1 MKIIYVSTFKNTE
14 KSETPIKPSLLPHS
28 RNVLWRNLTQH
39 ENKEPQVIRAVCTQQ
54 NEGAGQQEG
63 WSSGRKNNHLIKEKR
78 SETWSSS
85 HLQETTFAKLKF
97 KRQSLFAKYL
107 CWWFPSERLL
117 KYFFSSLV
125 FMLCYWLKWKSLWTA
140 IWKLPMRI
148 AVIGHWHRPAPP
160 QHRCSL
166 RTKTLAVSRMILHHW
181 RCSTASNDVSQN
193 AKLTKLP
200 WKTRLD
206 SCQGS

>member
-1 MKIIYVSTFKNTE
+1 MKELDSRRDD
-14 KSETPIKPSLLPHS
+14 LL
-28 RNVLWRNLTQH
+28 
-39 ENKEPQVIRAVCTQQ
+39 
-54 NEGAGQQEG
+54 
-63 WSSGRKNNHLIKEKR
+63 GRKTIIFIEETR
-78 SETWSSS
+78 RETWSSS

-140 IWKLPMRI
+140 IWKLPMCI
-148 AVIGHWHRPAPP
+148 AVIGHWHRPVPP
-160 QHRCSL
+160 KHRCSL

-181 RCSTASNDVSQN
+181 RCSTASNNVSQN

-206 SCQGS
+206 SCRGSSSNTKEAWHLGMYTSRYLVKNMSLLCLL